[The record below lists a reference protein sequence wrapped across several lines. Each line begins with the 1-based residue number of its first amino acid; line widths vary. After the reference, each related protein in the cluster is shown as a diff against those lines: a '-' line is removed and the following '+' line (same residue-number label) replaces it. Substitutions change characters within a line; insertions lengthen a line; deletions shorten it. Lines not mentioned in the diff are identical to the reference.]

1 MDRATCFDIELKRVM
16 RETAAGLKDSL
27 AAGQPVTT
35 KLIVSC
41 LRDYLRDKNAVA
53 ELARRTAAGEN
64 AFGQLLRAVIRDE
77 AEQIAQAALASQI
90 AVAA

>member
-1 MDRATCFDIELKRVM
+1 MINIDTTCKHIA
-16 RETAAGLKDSL
+16 RETAAGLKQSL

-41 LRDYLRDKNAVA
+41 LMDHLRDEQTVA

-64 AFGQLLRAVIRDE
+64 AFSQLLRMVIRDE
-77 AEQIAQAALASQI
+77 AEQIAHAALASQI
-90 AVAA
+90 TEAA